1 MTKKHPNI
9 ETKTN
14 EKKIGNTSANNN
26 INEKHKNYKY
36 KYNCKYKY
44 LELIDHPPDLIVSS
58 SQVFALCGT

>member
-1 MTKKHPNI
+1 MKRRIKN
-9 ETKTN
+9 TN
-14 EKKIGNTSANNN
+14 TNWN

-44 LELIDHPPDLIVSS
+44 LELIDHPPDLIMSS